1 MVVFSKIMPLAAA
14 LLFMTAS
21 AVAAGPDGSPAA
33 EARRLI
39 LDGKADCVV
48 VTGGEMRTGRGR
60 GVSPLLAFHD
70 RGAGVLRG
78 ATVVDKVIGRAAAA
92 ILISGGARS
101 VHGLTMSAD
110 GKAYLEAHG
119 IAASCDRLVP
129 RILNADRTGLCP
141 LEQAVAGKEKPEEA
155 LAALRLKIE
164 ELRAAA
170 KRK

>member
-1 MVVFSKIMPLAAA
+1 MVIFSKIMPLAAA
-14 LLFMTAS
+14 LSFMIAS
-21 AVAAGPDGSPAA
+21 AVAAGPDGFPE

-164 ELRAAA
+164 DLRAAA